1 MSTEINNEEK
11 SEPIKQETEEEK
23 KIIENIINSK
33 EEGKQYL
40 EGELHKEFQE
50 NKIDSN
56 LTENNN
62 NINNNNINNTEDK
75 NISQQNIFLKDKLYN
90 LKLTKNI
97 TNGIN
102 KTMDKQMKMIESDI
116 FENKILMTEVPKN
129 INNVLSKSLQRIQ
142 NLSNYEK
149 KSKFKVIRELQEEK
163 NNLNLKLQ
171 KLMSNEKFL
180 DNEGYMQNSGGENST
195 NHFSVVD
202 QKVYENKKKLLN
214 EKKTDLLNKIDQI
227 EDQLNQLISSIE
239 DISKKERLKKY
250 IENFERDKEIIETR
264 AKKYFKESK
273 ERNQRIANDLNM
285 KAEKR
290 KKEIDDKCKEE
301 ELKRVEM
308 LKKLKEQEKDILQKR
323 TKINDEKA
331 NKFKPFLKNKVKDD
345 VRQYLFM
352 KKYEEFQKGEKIL
365 IDKENLRRKEKMKMD
380 FNEINEFEK
389 NYLDNLEKIENEM
402 SGKKKNLE
410 LIWKERKD
418 VLPTYI
424 SPKQELVEEELR
436 LKIENEENKKE
447 KNIELNQKRYQ
458 FGYDIKNNKQ
468 PDINEKLKK
477 QRTDLI
483 RSLENPKLAVKEKLL
498 FERQK
503 KAEELLEKNN
513 SNNNKNANAD
523 KNKSSK
529 STKKILI
536 KLNSSNEKLNDSIN
550 LIHKKKIF
558 SPIRLAYPL
567 HPKPKTKIDY
577 LSELRIEKE
586 KKQLKRNAFSNEKD
600 NLEENN
606 NLKWEKAINCE
617 KGTFMENV
625 IYVKEKAKI
634 MDNEV
639 KKKEKILKLYGG
651 VKNNPEIGQ
660 KISNLLIDSI
670 EAKLSILNK
679 FQED

>member
-1 MSTEINNEEK
+1 MSAEINNEEI
-11 SEPIKQETEEEK
+11 SDPIKQENEEEK

-56 LTENNN
+56 LTEINNNN
-62 NINNNNINNTEDK
+62 NINTEEK
-75 NISQQNIFLKDKLYN
+75 NISQRNLFLKDKLYN
-90 LKLTKNI
+90 MKLNKNI

-102 KTMDKQMKMIESDI
+102 KTMDKQMKNIESDI
-116 FENKILMTEVPKN
+116 FENKILMTEIPKN
-129 INNVLSKSLQRIQ
+129 INNILSKSIQ
-142 NLSNYEK
+142 NLSSYEK
-149 KSKFKVIRELQEEK
+149 KNKFKTIRELQEEK
-163 NNLNLKLQ
+163 NNLNIKLQ
-171 KLMSNEKFL
+171 KIMSNEKFL
-180 DNEGYMQNSGGENST
+180 DNEGYMKNTGENSA
-195 NHFSVVD
+195 NNFSLVD
-202 QKVYENKKKLLN
+202 QKVFENKKKILN
-214 EKKTDLLNKIDQI
+214 EKKNDLLNKIEQI
-227 EDQLNQLISSIE
+227 EDQLNELITSIE

-250 IENFERDKEIIETR
+250 IENFERDKEIIENR

-273 ERNQRIANDLNM
+273 ERNQRIANDLNI

-301 ELKRVEM
+301 ELKRAEM
-308 LKKLKEQEKDILQKR
+308 LKKLKDQEKATVQKR

-331 NKFKPFLKNKVKDD
+331 NMFKPFLKKKIKDD

-352 KKYEEFQKGEKIL
+352 KKYEEFQKEEKNL

-389 NYLDNLEKIENEM
+389 NYIDNLGKIENEM
-402 SGKKKNLE
+402 SGKKKQLE
-410 LIWKERKD
+410 LEWKERKD
-418 VLPTYI
+418 ILPTYI
-424 SPKQELVEEELR
+424 SPKQELVQEEYR
-436 LKIENEENKKE
+436 LKIEKEENKKE
-447 KNIELNQKRYQ
+447 KNIELNQKRYT
-458 FGYDIKNNKQ
+458 FGYDIKNNKR

-483 RSLENPKLAVKEKLL
+483 KSLENPKLAVKEKLL

-513 SNNNKNANAD
+513 NNNI
-523 KNKSSK
+523 NKIDNKSK
-529 STKKILI
+529 STKKIII
-536 KLNSSNEKLNDSIN
+536 KISNSNDKLNDSIN
-550 LIHKKKIF
+550 LIHKKKIN

-586 KKQLKRNAFSNEKD
+586 KKKLKRNAFSNEKNNKED
-600 NLEENN
+600 NN
-606 NLKWEKAINCE
+606 NLKWEKAINYE
-617 KGTFMENV
+617 KGTFMENI

-639 KKKEKILKLYGG
+639 KKNEKILKLYGG
-651 VKNNPEIGQ
+651 VKNNPQIGQ

-670 EAKLSILNK
+670 EAKLSILDK
-679 FQED
+679 FKD

>member
-195 NHFSVVD
+195 NNFSVVD

-250 IENFERDKEIIETR
+250 IENFERDKEIIEAR
-264 AKKYFKESK
+264 AKKYLKESK
-273 ERNQRIANDLNM
+273 ERNQRIANDLNI

-458 FGYDIKNNKQ
+458 FGYEIKNNKQ

-483 RSLENPKLAVKEKLL
+483 RSLENPKLAVKEKML

-503 KAEELLEKNN
+503 KAEDLLENNN
-513 SNNNKNANAD
+513 SNNNNKNTNAD

-558 SPIRLAYPL
+558 SPI
-567 HPKPKTKIDY
+567 
-577 LSELRIEKE
+577 
-586 KKQLKRNAFSNEKD
+586 
-600 NLEENN
+600 
-606 NLKWEKAINCE
+606 
-617 KGTFMENV
+617 
-625 IYVKEKAKI
+625 
-634 MDNEV
+634 
-639 KKKEKILKLYGG
+639 
-651 VKNNPEIGQ
+651 
-660 KISNLLIDSI
+660 
-670 EAKLSILNK
+670 
-679 FQED
+679 

>member
-171 KLMSNEKFL
+171 KIISNEKFL

-195 NHFSVVD
+195 NNFSVVD

-365 IDKENLRRKEKMKMD
+365 LDKENLRRKEKMKMD

-424 SPKQELVEEELR
+424 SPKQELVQD
-436 LKIENEENKKE
+436 KK
-447 KNIELNQKRYQ
+447 
-458 FGYDIKNNKQ
+458 
-468 PDINEKLKK
+468 
-477 QRTDLI
+477 
-483 RSLENPKLAVKEKLL
+483 
-498 FERQK
+498 
-503 KAEELLEKNN
+503 
-513 SNNNKNANAD
+513 
-523 KNKSSK
+523 
-529 STKKILI
+529 
-536 KLNSSNEKLNDSIN
+536 
-550 LIHKKKIF
+550 
-558 SPIRLAYPL
+558 
-567 HPKPKTKIDY
+567 
-577 LSELRIEKE
+577 
-586 KKQLKRNAFSNEKD
+586 
-600 NLEENN
+600 
-606 NLKWEKAINCE
+606 
-617 KGTFMENV
+617 
-625 IYVKEKAKI
+625 
-634 MDNEV
+634 
-639 KKKEKILKLYGG
+639 
-651 VKNNPEIGQ
+651 
-660 KISNLLIDSI
+660 
-670 EAKLSILNK
+670 
-679 FQED
+679 

>member
-40 EGELHKEFQE
+40 EGELHKDFQE

-62 NINNNNINNTEDK
+62 NNINIKNTEEK

-195 NHFSVVD
+195 NNFSLVD

-250 IENFERDKEIIETR
+250 IENFERDKEIIEMR
-264 AKKYFKESK
+264 AKKYLKESK
-273 ERNQRIANDLNM
+273 ERNQRIANDLNI

-331 NKFKPFLKNKVKDD
+331 NKFKPFLKNK
-345 VRQYLFM
+345 
-352 KKYEEFQKGEKIL
+352 
-365 IDKENLRRKEKMKMD
+365 
-380 FNEINEFEK
+380 
-389 NYLDNLEKIENEM
+389 
-402 SGKKKNLE
+402 
-410 LIWKERKD
+410 
-418 VLPTYI
+418 
-424 SPKQELVEEELR
+424 
-436 LKIENEENKKE
+436 
-447 KNIELNQKRYQ
+447 
-458 FGYDIKNNKQ
+458 
-468 PDINEKLKK
+468 
-477 QRTDLI
+477 
-483 RSLENPKLAVKEKLL
+483 
-498 FERQK
+498 
-503 KAEELLEKNN
+503 
-513 SNNNKNANAD
+513 
-523 KNKSSK
+523 
-529 STKKILI
+529 
-536 KLNSSNEKLNDSIN
+536 
-550 LIHKKKIF
+550 
-558 SPIRLAYPL
+558 
-567 HPKPKTKIDY
+567 
-577 LSELRIEKE
+577 
-586 KKQLKRNAFSNEKD
+586 
-600 NLEENN
+600 
-606 NLKWEKAINCE
+606 
-617 KGTFMENV
+617 
-625 IYVKEKAKI
+625 
-634 MDNEV
+634 
-639 KKKEKILKLYGG
+639 
-651 VKNNPEIGQ
+651 
-660 KISNLLIDSI
+660 
-670 EAKLSILNK
+670 
-679 FQED
+679 